1 MDPKNSINTIARKAF
16 GHLMDCFKNKIGEA
30 VSTND
35 AIKRILICRP
45 NHRLGNLL
53 LLSPLVQELESTF
66 PNSEIDLLVNHSCAI
81 QLYQNYDNVN
91 NVIVFPK
98 KPFKSP
104 IKYLRAL
111 VRFRRKNY
119 DLTINAFMES
129 FTGRFFT
136 SISKARFKFVG
147 DGHKYKTEIHIA
159 KQVIYSLREFLP
171 SIGVISNDAI
181 PPNLDLRL
189 AKEELIHGG
198 GLVYDI
204 VQNAHPVICLYPNAT
219 GTEKWWLDFYE
230 HLQKVFPDVNIIEIL
245 PKENSSKIGVG
256 VPFFY
261 TKDIRELAAVIA
273 NTDVFIGPDNGV
285 MHLASSSLTPT
296 IGLFSVTDM
305 EKYKP
310 YNEGSVAIQ
319 TDGLKINE
327 LIVIVANTLYPNI
340 ST

>member
-16 GHLMDCFKNKIGEA
+16 GHLMGCFKNKIGEA

-35 AIKRILICRP
+35 AIERILICRP

-111 VRFRRKNY
+111 VRFRSKNY
-119 DLTINAFMES
+119 DLAINAVMES
-129 FTGRFFT
+129 CTGRLFT

-147 DGHKYKTEIHIA
+147 DDDADKTERHIA

-189 AKEELIHGG
+189 ANEELIHGG
-198 GLVYDI
+198 SLVYDI
-204 VQNAHPVICLYPNAT
+204 VQNAHPIICLYPNAT
-219 GTEKWWLDFYE
+219 GTEKWWLDLYG

-245 PKENSSKIGVG
+245 PKENSPTIGVG
-256 VPFFY
+256 VPFLY
-261 TKDIRELAAVIA
+261 ANDVRELAAIIA
-273 NTDVFIGPDNGV
+273 NTDVFIGPDSGM

-305 EKYKP
+305 EKHKP

-319 TDGLKINE
+319 THGLKINE
-327 LIVIVANTLYPNI
+327 LIVLVENTLYPNI

>member
-16 GHLMDCFKNKIGEA
+16 GHLMGCFKNKIGEA

-111 VRFRRKNY
+111 VRFRSKNY
-119 DLTINAFMES
+119 DLAINAVMES
-129 FTGRFFT
+129 CTGRLFT

-147 DGHKYKTEIHIA
+147 DDDADKTERHIA

-189 AKEELIHGG
+189 ANEELIHGG
-198 GLVYDI
+198 SLVYDI
-204 VQNAHPVICLYPNAT
+204 VQNAHPIICLYPNAT
-219 GTEKWWLDFYE
+219 GTEKWWLDLYG

-245 PKENSSKIGVG
+245 PKENSSTIGVG
-256 VPFFY
+256 VPFLY
-261 TKDIRELAAVIA
+261 ANDVRELAAIIA
-273 NTDVFIGPDNGV
+273 NTDVFIGPDSGM

-305 EKYKP
+305 EKHKP

-327 LIVIVANTLYPNI
+327 LIVIVENTLYPNI

>member
-1 MDPKNSINTIARKAF
+1 MNPKNSINTIARKAF
-16 GHLMDCFKNKIGEA
+16 GHLMGCFKNKIGEA

-111 VRFRRKNY
+111 VRFRSKNY
-119 DLTINAFMES
+119 DLAINAVMES
-129 FTGRFFT
+129 CTGRLFT

-147 DGHKYKTEIHIA
+147 DGDADKTERHIA

-189 AKEELIHGG
+189 ANEELIHGG
-198 GLVYDI
+198 SLVYDI
-204 VQNAHPVICLYPNAT
+204 VQNAHPIICLYPNAT
-219 GTEKWWLDFYE
+219 GTEKWWLNLYGY
-230 HLQKVFPDVNIIEIL
+230 LQKVFPDVNIIEIL
-245 PKENSSKIGVG
+245 PKENSSTIGVG
-256 VPFFY
+256 VPFLY
-261 TKDIRELAAVIA
+261 ANDVRELAAIIA
-273 NTDVFIGPDNGV
+273 NTDVFIGPDSGM

-305 EKYKP
+305 EKHKP

-319 TDGLKINE
+319 THGLKINE
-327 LIVIVANTLYPNI
+327 LIVLVENTLYPNI